1 MKKYSQILTVCP
13 LFRDIAADSLFVMLN
28 CLGAKIQEFAR
39 EGRIFAEGSQ
49 VRHIGILLSGSAQ
62 TVRVDY
68 RGNRSIVSEILPG
81 EVFAEA
87 FACAEVSS
95 IPVDIIAG
103 EHCCVML
110 IDCGH
115 ILHTCHN
122 SCGFHHRLIFNLM
135 KELAEKNL
143 QMHRRIE
150 ITSHRSTREKLLAYL
165 DFYSKK
171 TGSTGFDIPF
181 VRQGLADYLEVERS
195 GLSAEIGKLRREG
208 VLTCSRNHFELL
220 G

>member
-39 EGRIFAEGSQ
+39 DGRIFAEGSQ

-135 KELAEKNL
+135 KELAQKNL

-181 VRQGLADYLEVERS
+181 DRQGLADYLEVERS